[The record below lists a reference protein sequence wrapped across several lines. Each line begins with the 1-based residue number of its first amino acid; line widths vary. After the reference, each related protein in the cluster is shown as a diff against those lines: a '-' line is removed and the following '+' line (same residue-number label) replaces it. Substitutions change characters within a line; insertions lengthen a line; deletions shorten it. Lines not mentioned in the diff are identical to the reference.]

1 MLRDLDKHIFEY
13 IWHLYYTN
21 QTDNDLLF
29 KDHVP
34 CDPSVWQFPK
44 HLIEY
49 NKLVFESGRK
59 ALHGK
64 TVLDIGCGVGWYLSI
79 LENIGV
85 SKYIGIDPDVKSIE
99 YAKIMTKNVN
109 LDAKVSVNSVEN
121 INCKAD
127 TILMLSVN
135 HRLDNQLSMFE
146 KFECQNIIL
155 DSWEFQK
162 DINLNDILNHFRTL
176 NFQCIQKKLFGHEGG
191 GINGYRYILHL
202 EKNP

>member
-1 MLRDLDKHIFEY
+1 MRPVDRENMI
-13 IWHLYYTN
+13 YT
-21 QTDNDLLF
+21 TKLGCPIDMEEKVMFDLL
-29 KDHVP
+29 KEY
-34 CDPSVWQFPK
+34 CPK
-44 HLIEY
+44 GS
-49 NKLVFESGRK
+49 K
-59 ALHGK
+59 
-64 TVLDIGCGVGWYLSI
+64 VLDIGCGVNWYLSI

-127 TILMLSVN
+127 TILMLHSN
-135 HRLDNQLSMFE
+135 HHLDNQLSMFE

-176 NFQCIQKKLFGHEGG
+176 NFQCIQKKLYNYKPN

-202 EKNP
+202 EKNS

>member
-1 MLRDLDKHIFEY
+1 MDSKEFGLVAAQQLFKIEDIHYGFWKDGENATLSNWKQAQEAHTEFLFKHIF
-13 IWHLYYTN
+13 
-21 QTDNDLLF
+21 
-29 KDHVP
+29 
-34 CDPSVWQFPK
+34 K
-44 HLIEY
+44 HIEDKEKSY
-49 NKLVFESGRK
+49 M
-59 ALHGK
+59 
-64 TVLDIGCGVGWYLSI
+64 LDIGCGVGWYLSI

-135 HRLDNQLSMFE
+135 HRLDNQLSVFE
-146 KFECQNIIL
+146 KFDCQNIIL
-155 DSWEFQK
+155 DSWEFRK

-176 NFQCIQKKLFGHEGG
+176 NFQCIQKKLFDYEGG

-202 EKNP
+202 EKKP